1 MSPLSSEL
9 EYLSCRDWRLA
20 HLIDFVGPIVRH
32 NDETAFSF
40 LARSIVGQM
49 LSLKAAATIESRLLE
64 LCNGT
69 LSFASVAECTVDE
82 IRAIGISSRKA
93 SYLLD
98 LATASTEEDLAT
110 LSSLSDD
117 GVREALERHRGIGR
131 WTSNMLEYII
141 LGFLMT
147 KERSGYDLK
156 RCMTQT
162 TSYFF
167 DASFGSIYPA
177 LKRLTQKGLV
187 TFREDV
193 DGGKFKKVYRITDS
207 GRTAFMT
214 EKRGRSTSEL
224 VSRLSIVSSCVITES
239 GEASLPDAAMV
250 STTPTP
256 SASLGVREPPKK
268 SQKSPG

>member
-1 MSPLSSEL
+1 MSPLFSEL
-9 EYLSCRDWRLA
+9 EYLSRRDWRLA

-40 LARSIVGQM
+40 LAQSIVGQM

-98 LATASTEEDLAT
+98 LATTSTEEDLAA

-131 WTSNMLEYII
+131 WTSNMFLLFFLDRPDI
-141 LGFLMT
+141 L
-147 KERSGYDLK
+147 
-156 RCMTQT
+156 
-162 TSYFF
+162 
-167 DASFGSIYPA
+167 P
-177 LKRLTQKGLV
+177 V
-187 TFREDV
+187 EDV
-193 DGGKFKKVYRITDS
+193 AFQQAFRWLYDGAPVTNPDVERVVCGLWHPF
-207 GRTAFMT
+207 
-214 EKRGRSTSEL
+214 
-224 VSRLSIVSSCVITES
+224 
-239 GEASLPDAAMV
+239 ASLPVRYLYRALDLGL
-250 STTPTP
+250 TRRGP
-256 SASLGVREPPKK
+256 SREVLGY
-268 SQKSPG
+268 

>member
-1 MSPLSSEL
+1 VSPLSSEL

-40 LARSIVGQM
+40 LAQSIVGQM

-98 LATASTEEDLAT
+98 LATTSTEEDLAA

-131 WTSNMLEYII
+131 WTSNMFLLFFLDRPDI
-141 LGFLMT
+141 L
-147 KERSGYDLK
+147 
-156 RCMTQT
+156 
-162 TSYFF
+162 
-167 DASFGSIYPA
+167 P
-177 LKRLTQKGLV
+177 V
-187 TFREDV
+187 EDV
-193 DGGKFKKVYRITDS
+193 AFQQAFRWLYDGAPVTNPDVERAVCGLWHPF
-207 GRTAFMT
+207 
-214 EKRGRSTSEL
+214 
-224 VSRLSIVSSCVITES
+224 
-239 GEASLPDAAMV
+239 ASLPVRYLYRALDLGL
-250 STTPTP
+250 TRRGP
-256 SASLGVREPPKK
+256 SREVLGY
-268 SQKSPG
+268 